1 MSVESPKYEVLRHDG
16 GFELRRYGGYLTA
29 NVRVTAAGY
38 GQATNAGFNPLAD
51 YIFGN
56 NHTSDRIA
64 MTAPVTSGMVCCQK
78 IAMTAPV
85 TAVESEGD
93 FVVSFTMPSD
103 YTMENLPEPNNP
115 SVSIES
121 VAPGTFAVLRFSGNM
136 SNSSARKAQ
145 GDLEA
150 WIAEE
155 GLSPMGEPVVAQY
168 DGPWKPGFARHNEV
182 LIPVAEP
189 ATDEADAAGNPQS

>member
-29 NVRVTAAGY
+29 NVRVAAAGY
-38 GQATNAGFNPLAD
+38 GQAANAGFKPLAD

-85 TAVESEGD
+85 TAVESKGD
-93 FVVSFTMPSD
+93 YVVSFTMPSG
-103 YTMENLPEPNNP
+103 YTMENLPAPSNP
-115 SVSIES
+115 RVSIES
-121 VAPGTFAVLRFSGNM
+121 VAPGVVAVVRFSGYMNDE
-136 SNSSARKAQ
+136 SAGKAQ
-145 GDLEA
+145 NDLEA
-150 WIAEE
+150 WIAEQ
-155 GLSPMGEPVVAQY
+155 GLSTVGEPVAAQY
-168 DGPWKPGFARHNEV
+168 DAP
-182 LIPVAEP
+182 
-189 ATDEADAAGNPQS
+189 